1 MNIKAIHSGVRAVG
15 RLYLPGDEKELQKAI
30 TDEQANA
37 LAAGGAIDIEIA
49 PVAEVAEAVKEESPK
64 EPAKKTK
71 GTKK

>member
-49 PVAEVAEAVKEESPK
+49 PVAEVVKEESPK